1 MSMSSWHPVYD
12 RHKEHP
18 EVKMAKSEI
27 PEHSEKWSRELEMRI
42 RTALEEIQYGT
53 VSLVIQD
60 GKVIQIDISEKIRL
74 K

>member
-1 MSMSSWHPVYD
+1 MRYASRRPVYY

-27 PEHSEKWSRELEMRI
+27 SEHTEKWSYELEMRI
-42 RTALEEIQYGT
+42 RAALGEIRYGSG
-53 VSLVIQD
+53 SLVIQD
-60 GKVIQIDISEKIRL
+60 GKVIQIDKSEKIGL

>member
-1 MSMSSWHPVYD
+1 VTQS
-12 RHKEHP
+12 KGAP

-27 PEHSEKWSRELEMRI
+27 PEQAENWSRELELRI
-42 RTALEEIQYGT
+42 REALGEIRYGT

-60 GKVIQIDISEKIRL
+60 GKVIQIDKSEKIRL